1 VLSLSDASHFRRTV
15 AGTCLIAAPLA
26 GLTGTVIGAE
36 SETDAAEQ
44 LAAIADNQEAFV
56 IGTIVGIVALV
67 LLLPAVLGLLHL
79 LRDRAVAL
87 GHLGGA
93 LALVGIVGLAALQG
107 VGLVLA
113 ETVTGDGEREQ
124 MVSLVERVEDSTG
137 FIVVLL
143 MFLVG
148 LNIGL
153 ILLAAALWRARVAPA
168 WVTLALAASVIV
180 LFLGSDKVLGAIGFA
195 LLALAF
201 GWVGRAVLAQ
211 PDDDWDVRPTGKAA
225 QPPEPDV
232 P

>member
-1 VLSLSDASHFRRTV
+1 VLSLSDPAHFRRTV

-26 GLTGTVIGAE
+26 GLTGTLIGPE
-36 SETDAAEQ
+36 SETDAADQ
-44 LAAIADNQEAFV
+44 LAAIADNQDAFV

-87 GHLGGA
+87 GHLGGS

-113 ETVTGDGEREQ
+113 ETVTGDAEREQ
-124 MVSLVERVEDSTG
+124 MVALVERVEDNAG
-137 FIVVLL
+137 FVVVLL

-148 LNIGL
+148 LNLGL
-153 ILLAAALWRARVAPA
+153 ILLAAALWRAQVAPA
-168 WVTLALAASVIV
+168 WVALAVVASVIV
-180 LFLGSDKVLGAIGFA
+180 LFLGSDKILGAIGFA
-195 LLALAF
+195 LLAVAF

-211 PDDDWDVRPTGKAA
+211 SDDDWEARPTRKAA
-225 QPPEPDV
+225 QPPEPGV